1 MVTLAALLRNNSAG
15 KRIKFQAISVPP
27 GSMKNSEESPKL
39 AKCGSVFKVQHSL
52 VVNNEL
58 TKWLE

>member
-1 MVTLAALLRNNSAG
+1 MVAHVLA

-39 AKCGSVFKVQHSL
+39 AKCGSVFKVLHSL

-58 TKWLE
+58 TKWFE